1 MAARRRLPTGAQDTI
16 LPHKNP
22 TSVTVFR
29 EERSLTVAARI
40 EAAHAHPKSIRNV
53 VPLPFSLSTAMRPLW
68 SLTTDCTIASPS
80 PVPCV
85 FVV

>member
-1 MAARRRLPTGAQDTI
+1 MASRRRLPTGAQDTI

-40 EAAHAHPKSIRNV
+40 EAAHAHPKSASAVLAKGRNTLGKHRQDV
-53 VPLPFSLSTAMRPLW
+53 QAKL
-68 SLTTDCTIASPS
+68 
-80 PVPCV
+80 
-85 FVV
+85 